1 MRRSERYKTQD
12 MFSGAWLYDTWPTR
26 TKDTAEGLRLAAD
39 LFERDGQPD
48 KAEQVRKGIRAFE
61 GRP

>member
-1 MRRSERYKTQD
+1 MEWGEKRLYDVWPTKTQD
-12 MFSGAWLYDTWPTR
+12 TIEGLEL
-26 TKDTAEGLRLAAD
+26 TAELL
-39 LFERDGQPD
+39 EKSGQHD